1 MSNIGLERSLGECGI
16 QLIRTSVG
24 DRNVYSQMREGGHP
38 VGGEQS
44 GHIIFM
50 DHSSTGDGV
59 LASIQLLDFLR
70 DRDLD
75 LDRAARVMTSYPQ
88 VLKNVRVSERLPLEE
103 VGALQEV
110 VGNVEAQLGDEGRV
124 LLRYSGTE
132 SLLRVMLEGPQ
143 QQLVEQLC
151 EKICGV
157 IRDAMGEQ

>member
-1 MSNIGLERSLGECGI
+1 IE
-16 QLIRTSVG
+16 LIRTSVG

-50 DHSSTGDGV
+50 EHSSTGDGV
-59 LASIQLLDFLR
+59 LASLQMLDFLL

-88 VLKNVRVSERLPLEE
+88 VLKNVKVRERVPLEE
-103 VGALQEV
+103 VGALQEI
-110 VGNVEAQLGDEGRV
+110 VEKVESQLADEGRV

-132 SLLRVMLEGPQ
+132 PLLRVMLEGPQ

-151 EKICGV
+151 DEICDV
-157 IRDAMGEQ
+157 VRDAMGEQ